1 MADIKPLRSARID
14 AKGGGAEAVGEGG
27 GGERHG
33 MLNTRSVSDINY
45 A

>member
-27 GGERHG
+27 G
-33 MLNTRSVSDINY
+33 VSGTEC
-45 A
+45 